1 MPEIIETET
10 LETPLSDGIMPLSL
24 AGEGTQENPYQITT
38 VAEFRSMNDSEA
50 YFKLMNDL
58 DVNDSEWATG
68 WTAPTLTFKELD
80 GSGFKF
86 RNAICL
92 GNFITLGNA
101 TNVFKNMAFQN
112 IILSSAYSFCTSGST
127 TTFEKCILEIHN
139 GYTFWTINTL
149 SLCQLKECTITLNN
163 LVGVGSTPFFYI
175 TSIERCMVKFNN
187 CKLPPTSQGA
197 LHQYGGATEATII
210 SSCFLGD
217 LTLQSNLTRD
227 EIYRYGLINRYTS
240 GNPVQ
245 RSYFAFTLDKNGYT
259 IAENYPFISYNSN
272 INNSFYDAELMGH
285 TFASKTGLSA
295 LTTAQCKDKDYLN
308 SIGFVVV

>member
-1 MPEIIETET
+1 MLGT
-10 LETPLSDGIMPLSL
+10 
-24 AGEGTQENPYQITT
+24 GTQLDPYQITT
-38 VAEFRSMNDSEA
+38 VAEFRSMNDSTA
-50 YFKLMNDL
+50 YYKLMNDL

-92 GNFITLGNA
+92 GGFITLGKA
-101 TNVFKNMAFQN
+101 TNVFKNMTFQN
-112 IILSSAYSFCTSGST
+112 IILNPAYSFCTTSTSGST

-139 GYTFWTINTL
+139 GYTFRSTAAST
-149 SLCQLKECTITLNN
+149 LCQLKECTITLNN
-163 LVGVGSTPFFYI
+163 LVGVGSTSFFRG

-197 LHQYGGATEATII
+197 LHHYGSIDRATII

-217 LTLQSNLTRD
+217 LTLQSNLTRN
-227 EIYRYGLINRYTS
+227 EIYRYGLISRYTPD
-240 GNPVQ
+240 NPVQ
-245 RSYFAFTLDKNGYT
+245 RSYFAFTLNKNGYT
-259 IAENYPFISYNSN
+259 IAENYPFISYSDN
-272 INNSFYDAELMGH
+272 INSSFYDAELMGH
-285 TFASKTGLSA
+285 TFASKSGLSA

>member
-1 MPEIIETET
+1 MLGT
-10 LETPLSDGIMPLSL
+10 
-24 AGEGTQENPYQITT
+24 GTQLDPYQITT

-58 DVNDSEWATG
+58 DVNDSEWASG

-92 GNFITLGNA
+92 GGFITLGNA
-101 TNVFKNMAFQN
+101 TNVFKNMTFQN
-112 IILSSAYSFCTSGST
+112 IILNPAYSFCMSGST

-139 GYTFWTINTL
+139 GYTFGTTS

-163 LVGVGSTPFFYI
+163 LVGVGSTSFFRR
-175 TSIERCMVKFNN
+175 TSIERCIVKFNN

-197 LHQYGGATEATII
+197 LHQYEVVTGATII

-217 LTLQSNLTRD
+217 LTLQADLTRD
-227 EIYRYGLINRYTS
+227 EIYRYGLISRYTS
-240 GNPVQ
+240 YNPLQ

-259 IAENYPFISYNSN
+259 IAENYPFISYSDN
-272 INNSFYDAELMGH
+272 INSSFYDAELMGH
-285 TFASKTGLSA
+285 TFASKSGLSA

-308 SIGFVVV
+308 SIGFTVV

>member
-1 MPEIIETET
+1 MLGT
-10 LETPLSDGIMPLSL
+10 
-24 AGEGTQENPYQITT
+24 GTQLDPYQITT
-38 VAEFRSMNDSEA
+38 VAEFRSMNDSTA
-50 YFKLMNDL
+50 YYKLMNDL

-80 GSGFKF
+80 GSDFKF

-92 GNFITLGNA
+92 GGFITLGNA
-101 TNVFKNMAFQN
+101 TNVFKNMTFQN
-112 IILSSAYSFCTSGST
+112 IILSSAYSFCSSAVSGAT
-127 TTFEKCILEIHN
+127 VTFEKCILEIHN
-139 GYTFWTINTL
+139 GYTFRSTNATT
-149 SLCQLKECTITLNN
+149 LCQLKECTITLNN
-163 LVGVGSTPFFYI
+163 LVGVGSTPFFYK

-197 LHQYGGATEATII
+197 LHQYGGVTGATII

-227 EIYRYGLINRYTS
+227 EIYRYGLISRYTS

-245 RSYFAFTLDKNGYT
+245 RSYFAFTLNKNGYT
-259 IAENYPFISYNSN
+259 IAENYPFISYSGN

-285 TFASKTGLSA
+285 TFASKSGLSA
-295 LTTAQCKDKDYLN
+295 LTTEQCKDKDYLN
-308 SIGFVVV
+308 SIGFLVV

>member
-1 MPEIIETET
+1 MLGT
-10 LETPLSDGIMPLSL
+10 
-24 AGEGTQENPYQITT
+24 GTQLDPYQITT
-38 VAEFRSMNDSEA
+38 VAEFRSMNDSTA

-92 GNFITLGNA
+92 GDFITLGKA
-101 TNVFKNMAFQN
+101 TNVFKNMTFQN
-112 IILSSAYSFCTSGST
+112 IILNSAYSFCTSGST

-139 GYTFWTINTL
+139 GYTFRSTNTTT
-149 SLCQLKECTITLNN
+149 LCQLKECTITLNN
-163 LVGVGSTPFFYI
+163 LVGVGSTPFFNI

-197 LHQYGGATEATII
+197 LHQYGGVDGATII

-217 LTLQSNLTRD
+217 LTVQADLTRN
-227 EIYRYGLINRYTS
+227 EIYRYGLISRYTS
-240 GNPVQ
+240 SNPVQ

-259 IAENYPFISYNSN
+259 IAENYHFISHRGN

-285 TFASKTGLSA
+285 TFARKSGLSA